1 MARRAKDPF
10 RKKRP
15 TKERN
20 LTRQEQ
26 IVHDLKL
33 RAHSGLIDGP
43 RWGFTASKLGKSDT
57 CVHRALFSARAFFNA
72 MVGDDDWDWVDDEIG
87 TRGIIETSSGIKIV
101 GHLATLE
108 KIVAY
113 KMKPKE
119 AEYWE
124 CSAEEFSRIAY
135 IRSDREYIAPEE
147 PTYKKRHSRR
157 GMIKAGAV
165 AEQLGISP
173 RELRS
178 KLRRSKIEKPE
189 HGWAWRTQDEVD
201 ALIEELTGEK
211 PKIRVNFKGVQEPS

>member
-15 TKERN
+15 TKERK

-26 IVHDLKL
+26 IVHDLRV

-43 RWGFTASKLGKSDT
+43 RWGFTTRKLGKQET
-57 CVHRALFSARAFFNA
+57 CVHRALFSAKAFFNA
-72 MVGDDDWDWVDDEIG
+72 MVADDDWEWVEDPNG
-87 TRGIIETSSGIKIV
+87 TRGIIETETGIEIV
-101 GHLATLE
+101 GNLAVLE
-108 KIVAY
+108 KIVSY

-124 CSAEEFSRIAY
+124 CSEEEMMRVAY
-135 IRSDREYIAPEE
+135 MRSDYEYIPPEE

-165 AEQLGISP
+165 AEELGMSP
-173 RELRS
+173 REFRS
-178 KLRRSKIEKPE
+178 KLRRSGIEKPE
-189 HGWAWRTQDEVD
+189 HGWAWRTREEVD
-201 ALIEELTGEK
+201 ALIEQLTGEK